1 MTTTNTQRIRI
12 QETFDSCYTDDDIH
26 FRRTPVGG
34 SFLYEKKI
42 RQILSKEKSI
52 ATITKILMATY
63 KDDPFI
69 QGKQWS
75 TYAFLD
81 VIWHDTEEAKRIQES
96 LSSEGTTTL
105 QVSEILDWE
114 IFPQDKSVNLLL
126 GTNSSI
132 TSYYVEKE
140 EDVNYCKIVEP
151 FFDKDNQPRLGYRDQ
166 YDQFIRINE
175 NGEEE
180 YL

>member
-12 QETFDSCYTDDDIH
+12 QEIFDSSYTDDDIH
-26 FRRTPVGG
+26 FRRSPVGG
-34 SFLYEKKI
+34 SLLYEKKI

-63 KDDPFI
+63 KDDPFV

-105 QVSEILDWE
+105 QVSDILDWV
-114 IFPQDKSVNLLL
+114 IFPQNKSVDLLL

-140 EDVNYCKIVEP
+140 EDVNYCKFVEP
-151 FFDKDNQPRLGYRDQ
+151 FFDMDNQPRLGYRDQ

-175 NGEEE
+175 NGQEE